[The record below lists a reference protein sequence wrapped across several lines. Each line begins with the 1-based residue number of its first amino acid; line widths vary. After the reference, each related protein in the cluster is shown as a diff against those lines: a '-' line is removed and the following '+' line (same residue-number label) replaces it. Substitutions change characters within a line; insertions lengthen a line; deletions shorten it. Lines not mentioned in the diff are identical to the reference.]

1 MNNNPFA
8 VQFFQAN
15 THIKKEQWFKT
26 IMEHFYNLYKGRTID
41 KNELNH
47 VNKNYPSCK
56 ITNDPFG
63 QVEYINDY
71 IKYFVAGYRAAT
83 K

>member
-1 MNNNPFA
+1 MSLLFHPENQQLIWEIMNNNPFA

-63 QVEYINDY
+63 
-71 IKYFVAGYRAAT
+71 
-83 K
+83 